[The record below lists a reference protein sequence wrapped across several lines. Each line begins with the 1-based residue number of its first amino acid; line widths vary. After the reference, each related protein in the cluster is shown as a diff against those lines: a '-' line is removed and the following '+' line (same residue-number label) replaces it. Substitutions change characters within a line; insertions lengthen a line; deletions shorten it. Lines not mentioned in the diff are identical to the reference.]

1 MRLELHPLAHSDISR
16 IVDHYKRAGGTDLAD
31 DFCSELRSFFDKAAN
46 SPEGY
51 AIKERDIRRVNL
63 EKISLSFSISHC
75 RRPRADLGGSPPS
88 QTAFAGDASTL
99 R

>member
-16 IVDHYKRAGGTDLAD
+16 IVDYYKRAGGTDLAD
-31 DFCSELRSFFDKAAN
+31 DFYSELRSFFDKAAN

-63 EKISLSFSISHC
+63 ERFFSFSISHC
-75 RRPRADLGGSPPS
+75 RRPRADPGGSPPS